1 MSINLT
7 AQQFD
12 AFKEKYANV
21 IVNNMTLK
29 ECQELI
35 FNQICNEFDDMTFD
49 DIIKETVKEDKEL
62 IDSLIKEVTSEDI
75 NMNVQIKYNNN
86 WYV

>member
-1 MSINLT
+1 MSNNLT

-12 AFKEKYANV
+12 AFKEKYANL

-35 FNQICNEFDDMTFD
+35 FNQICNDFDDMSFD
-49 DIIKETVKEDKEL
+49 EIVENTLKEDMHV
-62 IDSLIKEVTSEDI
+62 IDTLVKEVTSNDI
-75 NMNVQIKYNNN
+75 NLNVQL
-86 WYV
+86 

>member
-1 MSINLT
+1 MSNNLT

-12 AFKEKYANV
+12 AFKEKYANL

-35 FNQICNEFDDMTFD
+35 FNQICNDFDSMSFD
-49 DIIKETVKEDKEL
+49 EIVEHSISEDREL
-62 IDSLIKEVTSEDI
+62 IDNLVKEVTSEDI
-75 NMNVQIKYNNN
+75 NMNVQL
-86 WYV
+86 

>member
-1 MSINLT
+1 MSNNLT

-35 FNQICNEFDDMTFD
+35 FNQICNEFDDMSFEQ
-49 DIIKETVKEDKEL
+49 IVEESVKEDRKL
-62 IDSLIKEVTSEDI
+62 FDDLVKEVTSDDV
-75 NMNVQIKYNNN
+75 NLNVQL
-86 WYV
+86 

>member
-1 MSINLT
+1 MSSNLT

-35 FNQICNEFDDMTFD
+35 FNQICNEFDDMSFEQ
-49 DIIKETVKEDKEL
+49 IVEESVNEDKQL
-62 IDSLIKEVTSEDI
+62 IDNLVKEVTSNDI
-75 NMNVQIKYNNN
+75 NLNVQL
-86 WYV
+86 

>member
-1 MSINLT
+1 MSSNLT

-12 AFKEKYANV
+12 AFKEKYANL

-35 FNQICNEFDDMTFD
+35 FNQICNDFDSMSFD
-49 DIIKETVKEDKEL
+49 EIVEHSISEDKEL
-62 IDSLIKEVTSEDI
+62 IDSIVKEVTSDDV
-75 NMNVQIKYNNN
+75 NLNVQL
-86 WYV
+86 